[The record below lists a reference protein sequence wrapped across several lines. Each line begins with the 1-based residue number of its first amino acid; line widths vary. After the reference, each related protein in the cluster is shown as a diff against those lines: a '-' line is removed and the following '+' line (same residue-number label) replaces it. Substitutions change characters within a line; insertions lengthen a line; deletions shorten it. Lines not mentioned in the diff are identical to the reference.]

1 MHFNNFPSHLKWLSA
16 ASFTSYVFEGAM
28 HAIYGFNRAKMVGG
42 CGCQQYIFAKII
54 EIFKTF
60 FCLWI
65 LGMQSAVLSL
75 QTPTKVSGRII
86 FGKRGFIFNGKKD
99 IYNIYYSDVL
109 PRHIHIVWN
118 LYHTEDCRV
127 LYHQNA
133 VPKMIFIEIFNACLY
148 SRGL

>member
-1 MHFNNFPSHLKWLSA
+1 
-16 ASFTSYVFEGAM
+16 
-28 HAIYGFNRAKMVGG
+28 
-42 CGCQQYIFAKII
+42 
-54 EIFKTF
+54 
-60 FCLWI
+60 
-65 LGMQSAVLSL
+65 MQFAVLSL

-86 FGKRGFIFNGKKD
+86 FGKRGFIFNGKKN

-133 VPKMIFIEIFNACLY
+133 VPKMIFIEIFNASIVVDYNSHPNAFKEKQIMEISKKIVEISNL
-148 SRGL
+148 SAATN